1 MEQLTIC
8 PSTLAE
14 GFQTYSPTALRL
26 LFDGNQVSHI
36 LPFDSPSHEGTDNE
50 EYAKHVGRI
59 SLSGVQPKAG
69 LIVKDHQFA
78 RPSANERGRYILK
91 PAPSSFALLER
102 KDCPANEHLSMQIAS
117 QVYRI
122 DRETVLKVFKPNT
135 SLEIINQENERSRNA
150 FVSGIPTAIS
160 YDIVKVGDCYGTVY
174 ELLDAKDFLS
184 IVENDKEH
192 LKEHISKFAK
202 ACIVGLPF
210 R

>member
-122 DRETVLKVFKPNT
+122 ETAA
-135 SLEIINQENERSRNA
+135 NA
-150 FVSGIPTAIS
+150 LCFFRDGEAAYVTRRFQ
-160 YDIVKVGDCYGTVY
+160 
-174 ELLDAKDFLS
+174 LLD
-184 IVENDKEH
+184 
-192 LKEHISKFAK
+192 
-202 ACIVGLPF
+202 P
-210 R
+210 